1 MKLSI
6 IIPTYNSSELIETCL
21 CNICNKLKNTDRYE
35 ILVIDGASK
44 DSTITIV
51 DRIAKQ
57 QKNISYISEKDKGIY
72 DAMNRGIYL
81 AKGDFLYFL
90 GADDKILF
98 EMKDIENRLI
108 DDNVVYYGNVI
119 LKDSNTKYDGVF
131 NTNKIIEKN
140 ICHQAI
146 FYPRKVLINNLYN
159 VHYKLLA
166 DYELNIR
173 LWKKYVFKH
182 IDIYFAIYSNDGI
195 STQMK
200 DIEFRKDFLKII
212 YTHLGIKY
220 VILKILNK
228 IKRIIR

>member
-6 IIPTYNSSELIETCL
+6 IIPTYNSSELIEICL
-21 CNICNKLKNTDRYE
+21 CNICNKLKNSDRYE

-228 IKRIIR
+228 IKKIIR

>member
-6 IIPTYNSSELIETCL
+6 IIPTYNSSELIEICL
-21 CNICNKLKNTDRYE
+21 CNICNKLKNSDRYE